1 LRRKIDLVGITPAAA
16 GLRLIWILFNLILG
30 AVGGGILAW
39 GPLNGERQVILLLG
53 VLGGLLGGGLWAWQ
67 LILLHWGK
75 AGSARCWAR
84 ALILVQAGIALV
96 VFTNAVWQLY
106 RVGALQPVG
115 QDRASNFEHL
125 WNAINDH
132 YPYFDLKDVD
142 WNEVYER
149 YYPQVK
155 AARDDVEYHAI
166 VERMLAELED
176 AHTNLVW
183 SPLEEPGCG
192 FAFTQEIEGVAVVTV
207 AGQSA
212 QNAGLGVGAL
222 ISQVDGMPLEQALSQ
237 VDPWLRAGST
247 PWQQRAWAFEN
258 LLNTPAGDS
267 RTVTFTQLNG
277 EQLTAT
283 LTCPEDPSQL
293 PSGELEIWELV
304 QPRFTS
310 EIYSQRML
318 SGFGYIRIPTF
329 GDNLVDE
336 FNLALNELL
345 DTPGLVLDLRGNGGG
360 NTRYAFAMAGRFLDE
375 AFSIG
380 RDHFRN
386 RLPQRGWRLWLDMRV
401 DPRKPVYTGEVVLLI
416 DTGCMSTTEQFILAF
431 VDSGRAQVVGR
442 RSAGAT
448 GNPIQFHLVGGGRA
462 RFSTGD
468 FYRQDG
474 TRLEGVGIIPDVVI
488 DWTLDDFYQDRD
500 PDLEAAET
508 LLNK

>member
-75 AGSARCWAR
+75 AGSTRRWAR
-84 ALILVQAGIALV
+84 ALILVQAGIVLV
-96 VFTNAVWQLY
+96 VSTNAIWQLY
-106 RVGALQPVG
+106 RVGALPPVG
-115 QDRASNFEHL
+115 QDRVVNFEHL
-125 WNAINDH
+125 WKAMNDH
-132 YPYFDLKDVD
+132 YPYFELKRVD
-142 WNEVYER
+142 WDEVYDR
-149 YYPQVK
+149 YSPRVD
-155 AARDDVEYHAI
+155 AAQDETEYHAI
-166 VERMLAELED
+166 VKTLLAELND
-176 AHTNLVW
+176 AHTGLVW
-183 SPLEEPGCG
+183 SPLLQPNCG

-277 EQLTAT
+277 EQLTTT

-360 NTRYAFAMAGRFLDE
+360 NTRYAFAMAGWFLDE